1 MNRTSIGIVLA
12 ALLTPALCE
21 ATWPQLFRPRPIA
34 PEYQQLLSD
43 WYPRYLGRPLD
54 PQGLEGWGRRL
65 MRGDTPREV
74 EAAILGSNEYF
85 VRNGG
90 NDAAFVQAL
99 FRDVVGAPADPAQLN
114 HWLRQLD
121 REDDHRGDLAEKFL
135 KTMRRG
141 APLPPAPP
149 PPLNP
154 PAFYPPVGTAP
165 PVGFNPPAISIQVG
179 TAPPTQPPPVIYGQ
193 PPVTTFPQ
201 TSAPPLAPPLN
212 VPPVVG
218 PGTVP
223 SSTLPPPLPLPLPPR

>member
-1 MNRTSIGIVLA
+1 MKRTSIGIVLA
-12 ALLTPALCE
+12 ALLTPAVSE

-34 PEYQQLLSD
+34 PEYQQLVGD
-43 WYPRYLGRPLD
+43 WYARYLGRPLD

-65 MRGDTPREV
+65 MRGDSPREV

-90 NDAAFVQAL
+90 TDAAFVQAL

-135 KTMRRG
+135 RTMRRG

-149 PPLNP
+149 PLS
-154 PAFYPPVGTAP
+154 AP
-165 PVGFNPPAISIQVG
+165 PVGFNPPVAIGPPAISIQVG
-179 TAPPTQPPPVIYGQ
+179 TAPPSQPPAVIYGPPPVA
-193 PPVTTFPQ
+193 TFPQ
-201 TSAPPLAPPLN
+201 TPPPPLAPP
-212 VPPVVG
+212 VTIPPVVG